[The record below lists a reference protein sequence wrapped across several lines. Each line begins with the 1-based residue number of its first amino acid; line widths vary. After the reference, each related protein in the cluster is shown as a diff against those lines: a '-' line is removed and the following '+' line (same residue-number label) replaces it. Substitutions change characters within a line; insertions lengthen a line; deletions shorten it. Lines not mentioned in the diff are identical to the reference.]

1 MVAMLLVLASPG
13 ISGSPVVAQNE
24 SGQSTQQGNAQA
36 DQRIPT
42 LATVN
47 GRSVTRQQLAN
58 ETMRRFGKDVLES
71 IINRLLV
78 MNELQQQG
86 IEITEGDI
94 NQSIKDKAEQFGM
107 SADRYMKLIKTRR
120 SVTEERYKNDIVW
133 NELAL
138 RRLAEASIEVT
149 PQEMAERMEYE
160 FGPKVQVREIAL
172 SDLQIATAIHEQLQV
187 DAEAFEKLAKEH
199 SIDTNSASMGG
210 LLPPIRR
217 NSGFEQLE
225 KVAFSLQPGQISSV
239 FKFEDTFLILRCERI
254 FDAETLTPE
263 QTASVQERLMEDIA
277 RDKLRDSAVD
287 LFRTLQDNAQIVNV
301 MNDPKLSKQMPGVA
315 AVVNGVKVL
324 KNQVAEE
331 CISRYGKMMLEVEIT
346 RSLLVQELENA
357 GMSVESEDINQEIER
372 AAASQGFK
380 SADGRVNI
388 DQYFAVVTGNEID
401 KVDFYIEDQVWPS
414 VALKKLVE
422 KDVEVT
428 DEDMQK
434 GFEANFGPGVEVLA
448 IVLQDQRT
456 ATKVW
461 KMAAANP
468 TGEYFGTLAN
478 QYSIEPASKNNFGQ
492 VPPIQRYSGKSELEK
507 EAFSLSANEISKV
520 IQLGEHWAILFC
532 KGRTSP
538 KVDDFDAVAGELHD
552 NILEKK
558 MRLAM
563 YDAMERI
570 RNDAQIDNYL
580 TGTSQTGKAMVR
592 SARQAAGNNLPI
604 GHRR

>member
-13 ISGSPVVAQNE
+13 ISGSPVVAQNGP
-24 SGQSTQQGNAQA
+24 GQSTQQGAAQA

-263 QTASVQERLMEDIA
+263 QTASVQERLMEGIA

-422 KDVEVT
+422 QDVEVT